1 MEYLG
6 TLTLKETLQPAIIF
20 NDTVEY
26 FCCKTFN
33 PKVASLI
40 NKMVTGY
47 NLYITIDKQIEVGQ
61 PYFTSDGRIFF
72 WDEKIH
78 EVCKKIFRH
87 FVFPKPIVM
96 STDVDLIANKAS
108 QLIDLEYVMFYID
121 KLNDS
126 GKPIDYVNLKIDK
139 LTREEKFKI
148 ENLITSETI
157 IEHKNYDIVDE
168 KLISVLLS
176 KFEKIKGYA
185 SNLFDNEEWNEFHY
199 FVIGYKLHTQES
211 TSISEKGCPFDEPI
225 NYSWDNKA
233 KKSD

>member
-6 TLTLKETLQPAIIF
+6 TQTLKETLQPAIIF

-33 PKVASLI
+33 PKIASSI

-78 EVCKKIFRH
+78 EVCKKNFRN

-96 STDVDLIANKAS
+96 STDVDLIANKDS

-157 IEHKNYDIVDE
+157 IELKNYDIVDE
-168 KLISVLLS
+168 KFISVLLS
-176 KFEKIKGYA
+176 KFEKIKRLT
-185 SNLFDNEEWNEFHY
+185 SNFFDNEEWREFDY
-199 FVIGYKLHTQES
+199 FVIGYKLHLQES
-211 TSISEKGCPFDEPI
+211 TFISEKGCPFDEPI
-225 NYSWDNKA
+225 DYSWDNKA
-233 KKSD
+233 TKAD